1 MASPQAQP
9 SRRAPRNNRAT
20 AVHLRLRSKIVSG
33 HFPQG
38 SALAEPV
45 LAEHF
50 QTSRA
55 PVREAL
61 IALEREGLVTFE
73 KTGRTQVRTIGAKD
87 LREIMEARAALESM
101 AAGLPNRTSTAAD
114 TEFVAK
120 NIDAQE
126 KARSLN
132 ELSRLDIDLH
142 HRVMLRS
149 GNTRLLQL
157 WEPLRWQY
165 EAYLVEI
172 FKRQSTGDYRP
183 ETETVLAH
191 RKLLKALSTGTPEEA
206 AAAMMEHVL
215 FNITWAD

>member
-1 MASPQAQP
+1 MASPKAQRP
-9 SRRAPRNNRAT
+9 PRTPRNNRAT
-20 AVHLRLRSKIVSG
+20 AVHLRLRNQIVSG

-50 QTSRA
+50 HTSRA

-73 KTGRTQVRTIGAKD
+73 KTGRTRVRMIAAKD

-101 AAGLPNRTSTAAD
+101 AASLANRNWTAAD

-149 GNTRLLQL
+149 GNLRLLQL

-191 RKLLKALSTGTPEEA
+191 RKLLKALSTGTPDEA

>member
-9 SRRAPRNNRAT
+9 SPRAPRNNRAT
-20 AVHLRLRSKIVSG
+20 DVHLRLRSKIVSG

-73 KTGRTQVRTIGAKD
+73 KTGRTRVRSFSGSELK
-87 LREIMEARAALESM
+87 EIMEARAAIEGM
-101 AAGLPNRTSTAAD
+101 AARLTNRLWTKED
-114 TEFVAK
+114 TVALQK
-120 NIDAQE
+120 NIAAQE
-126 KARSLN
+126 RARDLA

-142 HRVMLRS
+142 HHVVTRS
-149 GNTRLLQL
+149 GNASLIRL
-157 WEPLRWQY
+157 WEPLRWQW
-165 EAYLVEI
+165 ETHLVEI
-172 FKRQSTGDYRP
+172 YRRQRGDAFVP
-183 ETETVLAH
+183 EKETIRAH
-191 RKLLKALSTGTPEEA
+191 KHLLKALAEGTPAEA
-206 AAAMMEHVL
+206 SEAMMNHIL
-215 FNITWAD
+215 FNLRWAK

>member
-1 MASPQAQP
+1 MASPQAKP
-9 SRRAPRNNRAT
+9 SPRAPRNNRAT
-20 AVHLRLRSKIVSG
+20 AVHLRLRKESVSG
-33 HFPQG
+33 YFPQG

-50 QTSRA
+50 HTSRA

-73 KTGRTQVRTIGAKD
+73 KTGRTRVRMIAAKD

-101 AAGLPNRTSTAAD
+101 AASLANRNWTAAD

-126 KARSLN
+126 KARSLS

-149 GNTRLLQL
+149 DNLRLLQL

-191 RKLLKALSTGTPEEA
+191 RKLLKALSTGTPDEA

-215 FNITWAD
+215 FNVTWAD

>member
-1 MASPQAQP
+1 
-9 SRRAPRNNRAT
+9 
-20 AVHLRLRSKIVSG
+20 LRLRKEIVSG
-33 HFPQG
+33 YFPQG

-50 QTSRA
+50 HTSRA

-73 KTGRTQVRTIGAKD
+73 KTERTRVRMIAAKD

-101 AAGLPNRTSTAAD
+101 AASLANRNWTAAD

-126 KARSLN
+126 KARSLS

-149 GNTRLLQL
+149 GNLRLLRL
-157 WEPLRWQY
+157 WEPLRWLY

-191 RKLLKALSTGTPEEA
+191 RKLLKALSTGTPDEA

>member
-1 MASPQAQP
+1 MASPQAKP
-9 SRRAPRNNRAT
+9 SPRAPRNNRAT
-20 AVHLRLRSKIVSG
+20 AVHLRLRKEIVSG
-33 HFPQG
+33 YFPQG

-50 QTSRA
+50 HTSRA

-73 KTGRTQVRTIGAKD
+73 KTGRTRVRTIAAKD

-101 AAGLPNRTSTAAD
+101 AASLANRNWTDAD
-114 TEFVAK
+114 TEFVAR
-120 NIDAQE
+120 NIEAQT
-126 KARSLN
+126 KASLLA

-142 HRVMLRS
+142 HRVMLLS
-149 GNTRLLQL
+149 GNARLLQL

-191 RKLLKALSTGTPEEA
+191 RKLLKALSTGTPAEA
-206 AAAMMEHVL
+206 AQVMMDHVL
-215 FNITWAD
+215 FNISWAD

>member
-1 MASPQAQP
+1 MASPQAKP
-9 SRRAPRNNRAT
+9 YPRTPRNNRAT
-20 AVHLRLRSKIVSG
+20 SVHLRLRSKIVSG

-38 SALAEPV
+38 TALAEPT

-61 IALEREGLVTFE
+61 IALEREGLVSFE
-73 KTGRTQVRTIGAKD
+73 KTGRTRVRTIGAKD
-87 LREIMEARAALESM
+87 IREIMEARAALESM
-101 AAGLPNRTSTAAD
+101 AASLANRNWTAAD

-126 KARSLN
+126 KARSLS

-149 GNTRLLQL
+149 DNLRLLQL

-191 RKLLKALSTGTPEEA
+191 RKLLKALSTGTPDEA

>member
-1 MASPQAQP
+1 MASPQAKSSP
-9 SRRAPRNNRAT
+9 RAPRNNRAT
-20 AVHLRLRSKIVSG
+20 AVHLRLRKEIVSG
-33 HFPQG
+33 YFPQG

-50 QTSRA
+50 HTSRA

-73 KTGRTQVRTIGAKD
+73 KTGRTRVRMIAAKD

-101 AAGLPNRTSTAAD
+101 AASLANRNWTAAD

-126 KARSLN
+126 KARSLS

-149 GNTRLLQL
+149 DNLRLLQL

>member
-9 SRRAPRNNRAT
+9 SPRAPRDNRAT
-20 AVHLRLRSKIVSG
+20 DVHLRLRSKIVSG

-73 KTGRTQVRTIGAKD
+73 KTGRTRVRSFSGSELK
-87 LREIMEARAALESM
+87 EIMEARAAIEGM
-101 AAGLPNRTSTAAD
+101 AARLANRLWTKED
-114 TEFVAK
+114 TVALQK
-120 NIDAQE
+120 NIAAQE
-126 KARSLN
+126 RARDLA

-142 HRVMLRS
+142 HHVVTRS
-149 GNTRLLQL
+149 GNASLIRL
-157 WEPLRWQY
+157 WEPLRWQW
-165 EAYLVEI
+165 ETHLVEI
-172 FKRQSTGDYRP
+172 YRRQRGDAFVP
-183 ETETVLAH
+183 EKETIRAH
-191 RKLLKALSTGTPEEA
+191 KHLLKALAEGTPAEA
-206 AAAMMEHVL
+206 SEAMMNHIL
-215 FNITWAD
+215 FNLRWAK

>member
-1 MASPQAQP
+1 MASPQAKP
-9 SRRAPRNNRAT
+9 SPPAPRNNRAT

-38 SALAEPV
+38 TALAEPT

-61 IALEREGLVTFE
+61 IALEREGLVSFE
-73 KTGRTQVRTIGAKD
+73 KTGRTRVRTIGAKD
-87 LREIMEARAALESM
+87 IREIMEARAALESM
-101 AAGLPNRTSTAAD
+101 AASLANRNWTAAD

-126 KARSLN
+126 KARSLS

-149 GNTRLLQL
+149 DNLRLLQL

-191 RKLLKALSTGTPEEA
+191 RKLLKALSTGTPDEA

>member
-1 MASPQAQP
+1 MASPQAQR
-9 SRRAPRNNRAT
+9 SPRTPANNRAT

-50 QTSRA
+50 HTIRA

-73 KTGRTQVRTIGAKD
+73 KTGRTRVRTIAAKD

-101 AAGLPNRTSTAAD
+101 AASLANRNWTDAD
-114 TEFVAK
+114 TEFVAR
-120 NIDAQE
+120 NIEAQT
-126 KARSLN
+126 KASSLA

-142 HRVMLRS
+142 HYVVTSS
-149 GNTRLLQL
+149 GNLRLLQL

-191 RKLLKALSTGTPEEA
+191 RKLLKALSNGTPDEA

>member
-9 SRRAPRNNRAT
+9 SPRAPRNNRAT
-20 AVHLRLRSKIVSG
+20 SVHLRLRSKIVSG

-38 SALAEPV
+38 TALAEPTI
-45 LAEHF
+45 AEHF

-61 IALEREGLVTFE
+61 IALEREGLVSFE
-73 KTGRTQVRTIGAKD
+73 KTGRTRVRTIGAKD
-87 LREIMEARAALESM
+87 IREIMEARAALESR
-101 AAGLPNRTSTAAD
+101 AASLANRNWTAAD

-149 GNTRLLQL
+149 DNLRLLQL

-165 EAYLVEI
+165 QAYLVEI

-191 RKLLKALSTGTPEEA
+191 RKLLKALSTGTPDEA

>member
-1 MASPQAQP
+1 MASPQAQRSP
-9 SRRAPRNNRAT
+9 RTPRNNRAT
-20 AVHLRLRSKIVSG
+20 AVHLRLRNQIVSG

-38 SALAEPV
+38 SALAEPT

-55 PVREAL
+55 PIREAL

-73 KTGRTQVRTIGAKD
+73 KTGRTRVRMIAAKD

-101 AAGLPNRTSTAAD
+101 AASLANRNWTAAD

-126 KARSLN
+126 KARSLS

-149 GNTRLLQL
+149 DNLRLLQL

-191 RKLLKALSTGTPEEA
+191 RKLLKALSTGTPDEA

>member
-9 SRRAPRNNRAT
+9 SARVPRTNRAT
-20 AVHLRLRSKIVSG
+20 DVHLRLRSKIVSG

-38 SALAEPV
+38 SALAEPA

-50 QTSRA
+50 RTSRA
-55 PVREAL
+55 PIREAL

-73 KTGRTQVRTIGAKD
+73 KTGRTRVRTIEAKD
-87 LREIMEARAALESM
+87 IREIMEARAALESM
-101 AAGLPNRTSTAAD
+101 AAGIANRRWTEAD
-114 TEFVAK
+114 TEFVVQ
-120 NIDAQE
+120 NIEAQE

-142 HRVMLRS
+142 QRVMLRS
-149 GNTRLLQL
+149 GNARLLQL

-191 RKLLKALSTGTPEEA
+191 RRLLKALSTETPEEA

>member
-1 MASPQAQP
+1 MASPQAKP
-9 SRRAPRNNRAT
+9 SPRGPRNNRAT
-20 AVHLRLRSKIVSG
+20 TVHLRLRSKIVSG

-50 QTSRA
+50 HTSRA

-73 KTGRTQVRTIGAKD
+73 KTGRTRVRMIAAKD

-101 AAGLPNRTSTAAD
+101 AASLANRNWTAAD

-126 KARSLN
+126 KARSLS

-149 GNTRLLQL
+149 DNLRLLQL

-191 RKLLKALSTGTPEEA
+191 RKLLKALSTGTPDEA

>member
-1 MASPQAQP
+1 MASPHANP
-9 SRRAPRNNRAT
+9 SPRASRSNRAT
-20 AVHLRLRSKIVSG
+20 TVHLRLRKEIVSG

-50 QTSRA
+50 HTSRA

-61 IALEREGLVTFE
+61 IALEREGLVSFE
-73 KTGRTQVRTIGAKD
+73 KTGRTRVRTIAAKD
-87 LREIMEARAALESM
+87 IREIMEARAALESM
-101 AAGLPNRTSTAAD
+101 AAGLANRNWTAAD
-114 TEFVAK
+114 TALIAR
-120 NIDAQE
+120 NIDAQ
-126 KARSLN
+126 ANVQSLA

-142 HRVMLRS
+142 HHVMIRS

-172 FKRQSTGDYRP
+172 FKRQAKEDYRP
-183 ETETVLAH
+183 ETDTISSH
-191 RKLLKALSTGTPEEA
+191 RKLLQALCSGTPAEA
-206 AAAMMEHVL
+206 TQVMMEHVL
-215 FNITWAD
+215 FNMTWAN

>member
-1 MASPQAQP
+1 MASPQAKP
-9 SRRAPRNNRAT
+9 SPRAPRNNRAT
-20 AVHLRLRSKIVSG
+20 AVHLRLRKEIVSG
-33 HFPQG
+33 YFPQG

-50 QTSRA
+50 HTSRA

-73 KTGRTQVRTIGAKD
+73 KTGRTRVRMIAAKD

-101 AAGLPNRTSTAAD
+101 AASLANRNWTAAD

-126 KARSLN
+126 KARSLS

-149 GNTRLLQL
+149 GNARLLLL

-183 ETETVLAH
+183 EPETVRAH
-191 RKLLKALSTGTPEEA
+191 RKLLKALSTGTPDEA

-215 FNITWAD
+215 FNVTWAD

>member
-1 MASPQAQP
+1 MASPQAKSSP
-9 SRRAPRNNRAT
+9 RAPRNNRAT
-20 AVHLRLRSKIVSG
+20 AVHLRLRKEIVSG
-33 HFPQG
+33 YFPQG

-50 QTSRA
+50 HTSRA

-73 KTGRTQVRTIGAKD
+73 KTGRTRVRMIAAKD

-101 AAGLPNRTSTAAD
+101 AASLANRNWTAAD

-126 KARSLN
+126 KARSLS

-149 GNTRLLQL
+149 GNARLLQL
-157 WEPLRWQY
+157 WEPLRWQW
-165 EAYLVEI
+165 EAHLAEI
-172 FKRQSTGDYRP
+172 YRRQKSDDFIP
-183 ETETVLAH
+183 EKETIKAH
-191 RKLLKALSTGTPEEA
+191 RHLLKALAEGTPSEA
-206 AAAMMEHVL
+206 SQSMMHHIL
-215 FNITWAD
+215 FNLRWAK

>member
-1 MASPQAQP
+1 MATPQAKP
-9 SRRAPRNNRAT
+9 TRSAPRNNRAT
-20 AVHLRLRSKIVSG
+20 AVHLRLRKEIVSG

-50 QTSRA
+50 HTSRA

-73 KTGRTQVRTIGAKD
+73 KTGRTRVRTIAAKD

-101 AAGLPNRTSTAAD
+101 AASLANRNWTDAD

-142 HRVMLRS
+142 HYVVTCS
-149 GNTRLLQL
+149 GNLRLLQL
-157 WEPLRWQY
+157 WEPLRWQW
-165 EAYLVEI
+165 EAHLAEI
-172 FKRQSTGDYRP
+172 YRRQKGDDFIP
-183 ETETVLAH
+183 EKETIKAH
-191 RKLLKALSTGTPEEA
+191 QNLLKALAEGTPAEA
-206 AAAMMEHVL
+206 SEAMMHHIL
-215 FNITWAD
+215 FNLRWAK

>member
-9 SRRAPRNNRAT
+9 SPRAPRNNRAT

-73 KTGRTQVRTIGAKD
+73 KTGRTRVRTIGAKD

-101 AAGLPNRTSTAAD
+101 AASLANRNWTAAD
-114 TEFVAK
+114 NEFVAK

-165 EAYLVEI
+165 EAYLVEV

>member
-1 MASPQAQP
+1 MASPQAKSSP
-9 SRRAPRNNRAT
+9 RAPRNNRAT
-20 AVHLRLRSKIVSG
+20 AVHLRLRKEIVSG
-33 HFPQG
+33 YFPQG

-50 QTSRA
+50 HTSRA

-73 KTGRTQVRTIGAKD
+73 KTGRTRVRMIAAKD

-101 AAGLPNRTSTAAD
+101 AASLANRNWTATD
-114 TEFVAK
+114 TKFVAK

-126 KARSLN
+126 KARSLS

-149 GNTRLLQL
+149 DNLRLLQL

-191 RKLLKALSTGTPEEA
+191 RKLLKALSTGTPDEA

>member
-1 MASPQAQP
+1 MASPQAKP
-9 SRRAPRNNRAT
+9 YPRTPRNNRAT

-38 SALAEPV
+38 SALAEPT

-73 KTGRTQVRTIGAKD
+73 KTGRTRVRTIGAKD

-101 AAGLPNRTSTAAD
+101 AARLANWNWTAAD

-126 KARSLN
+126 KARSLS

-149 GNTRLLQL
+149 DNLRLLQL

-191 RKLLKALSTGTPEEA
+191 RKLLKALSTGTPDEA

>member
-9 SRRAPRNNRAT
+9 SPRAPRNNRAT
-20 AVHLRLRSKIVSG
+20 AVHLRLRKEIVSG
-33 HFPQG
+33 YFPQG

-50 QTSRA
+50 HTSRA

-73 KTGRTQVRTIGAKD
+73 KTGRTRVRMIAAKD

-101 AAGLPNRTSTAAD
+101 AAGLANRHWTAAD

-126 KARSLN
+126 KARSLS

-149 GNTRLLQL
+149 GNARLLQL
-157 WEPLRWQY
+157 WEPLRWQW
-165 EAYLVEI
+165 EAHLAEI
-172 FKRQSTGDYRP
+172 YRRQKSDDFIP
-183 ETETVLAH
+183 EKETIKAH
-191 RKLLKALSTGTPEEA
+191 RHLLKALAEGTPSEA
-206 AAAMMEHVL
+206 SQSMMHHIL
-215 FNITWAD
+215 FNLRWAK

>member
-9 SRRAPRNNRAT
+9 SPRAPRNNRAT
-20 AVHLRLRSKIVSG
+20 SVHLRLRKEIVSG

-50 QTSRA
+50 HTSRA

-61 IALEREGLVTFE
+61 IALEREGLVAFE
-73 KTGRTQVRTIGAKD
+73 KTGRTRVRTIAEKD

-101 AAGLPNRTSTAAD
+101 AASLANRNWTAAD

-142 HRVMLRS
+142 HHVMTRS

-165 EAYLVEI
+165 EAYLVQI
-172 FKRQSTGDYRP
+172 FKRRCAADYRP

-191 RKLLKALSTGTPEEA
+191 RKLLAALSTGKPDEA
-206 AAAMMEHVL
+206 SQVMMDHVL
-215 FNITWAD
+215 FNISWAD

>member
-1 MASPQAQP
+1 MASPQAKP
-9 SRRAPRNNRAT
+9 SPRAPRNNRAT
-20 AVHLRLRSKIVSG
+20 AVHLRLRKEIVSG
-33 HFPQG
+33 YFPQG

-50 QTSRA
+50 HTSRA

-73 KTGRTQVRTIGAKD
+73 KTGRTRVRMIAAKD

-101 AAGLPNRTSTAAD
+101 AASLANRNWTAAD

-126 KARSLN
+126 KARSLS

-149 GNTRLLQL
+149 DNARLLQL
-157 WEPLRWQY
+157 WEPLRWQW
-165 EAYLVEI
+165 EAHLAEI
-172 FKRQSTGDYRP
+172 YRRQKGDDFIP
-183 ETETVLAH
+183 EKETIKAH
-191 RKLLKALSTGTPEEA
+191 QNLLKALAEGTPAEA
-206 AAAMMEHVL
+206 SEAMMNHIL
-215 FNITWAD
+215 FNLRWAK